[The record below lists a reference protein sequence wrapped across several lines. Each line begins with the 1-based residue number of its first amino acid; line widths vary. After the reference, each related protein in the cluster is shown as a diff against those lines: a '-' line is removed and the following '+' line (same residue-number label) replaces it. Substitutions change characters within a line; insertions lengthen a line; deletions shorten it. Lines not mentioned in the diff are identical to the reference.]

1 MPTSTEERPVIA
13 HRFAAVAIVD
23 TGGQPAE
30 IAETA
35 EVAVVTV
42 DAGVPSCYPPLSWLV
57 RPASPIAP
65 HAVRAHRLCDAD
77 VAGAPAIAE
86 VAGEIAGVISDRI
99 LLAHRSAQIRRLLG
113 AALPGWRPTRVLDTR
128 RLAGLVWPARG
139 RALVELTRRVGLTVP
154 GQVGRAG
161 WDAHATALL
170 FTVLA
175 HRLRL
180 PAGCLFPLATPPGQ
194 GPPRCPRAVSPGRSR
209 VPSTR
214 PDLG

>member
-1 MPTSTEERPVIA
+1 MPTRTEERPVIA

-30 IAETA
+30 IAE
-35 EVAVVTV
+35 VAVVTV

-57 RPASPIAP
+57 RPSAPIAP
-65 HAVRAHRLCDAD
+65 HVVRAHRLCDAD
-77 VAGAPAIAE
+77 LAGAPAIAE

-99 LLAHRSAQIRRLLG
+99 VLAHRSGQVRGLLG
-113 AALPGWRPTRVLDTR
+113 AALPDWRPTRVLDTR
-128 RLAGLVWPARG
+128 RLAGLVWPARS
-139 RALVELTRRVGLTVP
+139 RALVELTRRVRLTVP
-154 GQVGRAG
+154 GPVGRAG

-170 FTVLA
+170 FTVMA

-180 PAGCLFPLATPPGQ
+180 PAECLFPLATPPGQ
-194 GPPRCPRAVSPGRSR
+194 GPPRYPRAVSPGRSR
-209 VPSTR
+209 VLPSR